1 MPVEIKD
8 MTFDKV
14 AVGPVSVRVY
24 QGAEY
29 AKGAPVLLYFH
40 GGAFMETGLRHC
52 PLAECIASTGAIVAV
67 PDYNALGGGVFP
79 RPLDVGFSIFSYLAK
94 KRAGLG
100 DRKSP
105 LLIGGEEAGGN
116 IAAGIALKAR
126 DHFADELDGQVLLSP
141 LLDPFMATQSFR
153 KADEIGMRG
162 RWADGWNH
170 YLSGGVCH
178 PYAAPSLCSRLSGLA
193 PALILSAQDDPLLD
207 EATGYAGSLKE
218 AGVTVQQHILP
229 ARTGW
234 TTIYGGTPHGTGQ
247 WAEILSD
254 QFSGFVQ
261 NISIH

>member
-8 MTFDKV
+8 MTLDKV
-14 AVGPVSVRVY
+14 ATGPVSVRVY
-24 QGAEY
+24 QGAEF

-40 GGAFMETGLRHC
+40 GGAFMETGLKHC

-67 PDYNALGGGVFP
+67 PDYNGPGGGVFP
-79 RPLDVGFSIFSYLAK
+79 QSLEVGFSIFSYLAK

-116 IAAGIALKAR
+116 VAAGVALKAR
-126 DHFADELDGQVLLSP
+126 DHFSDELDGQVLLSP
-141 LLDPFMATQSFR
+141 LLDPFMGTASFR
-153 KADEIGMRG
+153 NADEIGMRQ
-162 RWADGWNH
+162 RWADGWSH

-193 PALILSAQDDPLLD
+193 PALVLSSKDDPLLD
-207 EATGYAGSLKE
+207 ETLGYASRLKE
-218 AGVTVQQHILP
+218 AGVTVQQHVLP
-229 ARTGW
+229 AGTGW
-234 TTIYGGTPHGTGQ
+234 PTIYSGTSDGTGP
-247 WAEILSD
+247 WAESLSS
-254 QFSGFVQ
+254 QFSGFVH